1 MNKKKD
7 LFLKFLT
14 ICFGFTLSFFSLEL
28 IARIAPSRSFF
39 PPERPIECNQTEV
52 INLKCLHRRK
62 PYSKVIWS
70 RGIFKPFNQFALKR
84 TNDIGQFS
92 DINLQTFLKNKNNSI
107 QLLAIGD
114 SFVEALQVENQSSF
128 HGLLNDFET
137 NTNQKI
143 ISTSIGSSGMAFP
156 NYIATLKYAKTLTNL
171 KDIFI
176 TIPIISNDFD
186 ESFKQYAI
194 KGRRRGLGQF
204 YFEENTEN
212 LNFIELPKKQNLT
225 QETIDFI
232 LKKSTL
238 IRYLTY
244 NLEMISTLNRGRK
257 FLSKNIFK
265 AKINE
270 STREKKLERFR
281 LGNKAI
287 DNFINNL
294 KDIRKTNYERERT
307 ILIIDTDR
315 NAIYNKISLNSNSF
329 DQTMRK
335 NIIKKAKENGFKVID
350 MQPIFNE
357 DYIMNKKRFD
367 SIYDG
372 HWNEYGHLK
381 VSEEIM
387 NIINQLN

>member
-1 MNKKKD
+1 MKY
-7 LFLKFLT
+7 
-14 ICFGFTLSFFSLEL
+14 L
-28 IARIAPSRSFF
+28 I
-39 PPERPIECNQTEV
+39 V
-52 INLKCLHRRK
+52 
-62 PYSKVIWS
+62 
-70 RGIFKPFNQFALKR
+70 
-84 TNDIGQFS
+84 
-92 DINLQTFLKNKNNSI
+92 
-107 QLLAIGD
+107 
-114 SFVEALQVENQSSF
+114 
-128 HGLLNDFET
+128 
-137 NTNQKI
+137 
-143 ISTSIGSSGMAFP
+143 
-156 NYIATLKYAKTLTNL
+156 
-171 KDIFI
+171 
-176 TIPIISNDFD
+176 
-186 ESFKQYAI
+186 
-194 KGRRRGLGQF
+194 
-204 YFEENTEN
+204 
-212 LNFIELPKKQNLT
+212 NLT
-225 QETIDFI
+225 

-244 NLEMISTLNRGRK
+244 NLEVISTLNRGRK

-329 DQTMRK
+329 EQTMRK

-357 DYIMNKKRFD
+357 DYMMNKKRFD